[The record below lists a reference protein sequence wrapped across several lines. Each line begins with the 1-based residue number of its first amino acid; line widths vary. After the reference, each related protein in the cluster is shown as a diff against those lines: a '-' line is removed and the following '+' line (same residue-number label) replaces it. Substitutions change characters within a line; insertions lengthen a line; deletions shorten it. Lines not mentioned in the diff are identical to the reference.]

1 MERLKLE
8 EVYVKVRKEVKPRG
22 KFFWYNNTATVSL
35 FSCENDLE
43 NYMEQY
49 YIKWDDNNNN
59 DNNNNN
65 NNSTQ

>member
-8 EVYVKVRKEVKPRG
+8 EVYVKVRK
-22 KFFWYNNTATVSL
+22 ATVSL

-59 DNNNNN
+59 NNNNKNNNNN
-65 NNSTQ
+65 NNNTQ